1 MHAVPAGRRTL
12 WRAKSCAQRQ
22 INKLNHWVSHGSL
35 SLHCFDILFNAFPHL
50 VYNQL
55 LASVYQSVSDWLS
68 SLSACHL
75 FLLWFITLSIS
86 YSLSCTPSLEPF
98 FTNPSHH
105 RVFLPQD
112 GYHFFW
118 AYTLFFV
125 TLSGSVCCI
134 KMAGCDAGRGCD
146 AGLGGECWALA
157 YMYHVIV
164 FTVLSRL
171 RRHRS
176 RCRRETW
183 YSSAPTDFLTT
194 WRTTWL
200 LNTSSGYRYATA
212 VPVQLDVCLI
222 RLTIT
227 LTSGLYG

>member
-1 MHAVPAGRRTL
+1 MPFQLAVALSDVPSLVLSDRSTNWITESVMDLYLFTALTFSSMHSLT
-12 WRAKSCAQRQ
+12 
-22 INKLNHWVSHGSL
+22 L
-35 SLHCFDILFNAFPHL
+35 SL
-50 VYNQL
+50 
-55 LASVYQSVSDWLS
+55 QSTSGFCLPVCLWLS

-75 FLLWFITLSIS
+75 FLRWFITLSIS

-134 KMAGCDAGRGCD
+134 KMAGCDAGRGGK
-146 AGLGGECWALA
+146 AGLGGECCALA

-212 VPVQLDVCLI
+212 LPVQLDVCLI